1 MKIELEKIV
10 SVSGKPGI
18 YQLIS
23 GGKQA
28 TIVESLVDGKRIPV
42 YPTQKVSTLS
52 DISMFTLED
61 DMPLRDILLS
71 AKEVFKGGQAPDHK
85 SDGKVLRETMKKI
98 VPNYDAD
105 RVYDSDIKKLLQWY
119 NILQAKNMLD
129 ISSSQE
135 EEAEAEAAA
144 KAAEKEAKASE
155 KKAKTA
161 DAKEEGE
168 SPAAKPKKA
177 AAKKAVK
184 ADDAE
189 EADGKPAPKKA
200 AAKKA
205 ATRKKK
211 EE

>member
-1 MKIELEKIV
+1 MKTELEKIV

-18 YQLIS
+18 YQMIS

-71 AKEVFKGGQAPDHK
+71 AKEVFKGGPAPDPK
-85 SDGKVLRETMKKI
+85 SDSKVLRDAMKKI

-119 NILQAKNMLD
+119 NILQAKDMLD
-129 ISSSQE
+129 FAVVEEVE
-135 EEAEAEAAA
+135 EEAPAEKEVKPAKAA
-144 KAAEKEAKASE
+144 KAAKP
-155 KKAKTA
+155 
-161 DAKEEGE
+161 AKEEVE
-168 SPAAKPKKA
+168 VEKEKPAKKA
-177 AAKKAVK
+177 A
-184 ADDAE
+184 
-189 EADGKPAPKKA
+189 APKKA

-205 ATRKKK
+205 AAKKNK

>member
-1 MKIELEKIV
+1 MKTELEKIV

-18 YQLIS
+18 YQLVS

-61 DMPLRDILLS
+61 DMPLRDILLN
-71 AKEVFKGGQAPDHK
+71 AKAVFKGAPAPDHK
-85 SDGKVLRETMKKI
+85 NDSKVLRDAMKKI
-98 VPNYDAD
+98 LPNYDD
-105 RVYDSDIKKLLQWY
+105 ERVYDSDIRKLLQWY
-119 NILQAKNMLD
+119 NILQAKDMLD
-129 ISSSQE
+129 IASTAE
-135 EEAEAEAAA
+135 LEAEYEAA
-144 KAAEKEAKASE
+144 KAAEADKKVAE
-155 KKAKTA
+155 KPE
-161 DAKEEGE
+161 AKEEE
-168 SPAAKPKKA
+168 AVEAKPKKA
-177 AAKKAVK
+177 AAKKATKTEDAPSEGEEPVK
-184 ADDAE
+184 KA
-189 EADGKPAPKKA
+189 APKKA

>member
-1 MKIELEKIV
+1 MKTELEKIV

-61 DMPLRDILLS
+61 DIPLRDILLS

-85 SDGKVLRETMKKI
+85 SDSKVLRDTMKKI

-119 NILQAKNMLD
+119 NILQAKDMLD
-129 ISSSQE
+129 ITSSAE
-135 EEAEAEAAA
+135 EEAAAEAERKAA
-144 KAAEKEAKASE
+144 KAEAKKAE
-155 KKAKTA
+155 VKVEEAPAPKPKKAVAKKA
-161 DAKEEGE
+161 AKAEKEEGE
-168 SPAAKPKKA
+168 EPKKPAA
-177 AAKKAVK
+177 
-184 ADDAE
+184 
-189 EADGKPAPKKA
+189 KKA

-205 ATRKKK
+205 ATKKKK

>member
-1 MKIELEKIV
+1 MKTELEKIV
-10 SVSGKPGI
+10 SIAGKPGI
-18 YQLIS
+18 YQFVS
-23 GGKQA
+23 NGRQA
-28 TIVESLVDGKRIPV
+28 SVVESLVDGKRMPV

-71 AKEVFKGGQAPDHK
+71 AKEVFKGGPAPDGK
-85 SDGKVLRETMKKI
+85 SESKVLRDALKKI

-105 RVYDSDIKKLLQWY
+105 RVYDSDIKKLLTWY

-129 ISSSQE
+129 FAAPATDE
-135 EEAEAEAAA
+135 EVVEEAPAVEE
-144 KAAEKEAKASE
+144 KKEAKAP
-155 KKAKTA
+155 KAAKEA
-161 DAKEEGE
+161 KEPKAAKEEGE
-168 SPAAKPKKA
+168 
-177 AAKKAVK
+177 
-184 ADDAE
+184 
-189 EADGKPAPKKA
+189 KPAPKKA

>member
-1 MKIELEKIV
+1 MKTELEKIV

-61 DMPLRDILLS
+61 DMPLRDILLN
-71 AKEVFKGGQAPDHK
+71 AKAVYKGGPAPDHK
-85 SDGKVLRETMKKI
+85 SDSKVLRDAMKKI
-98 VPNYDAD
+98 LPNYDES
-105 RVYDSDIKKLLQWY
+105 RVYDSDIRKLLQWY
-119 NILQAKNMLD
+119 NILQAKDMLD
-129 ISSSQE
+129 IASTAE
-135 EEAEAEAAA
+135 LEAEYEAARAEAEK
-144 KAAEKEAKASE
+144 KAAEEKA
-155 KKAKTA
+155 
-161 DAKEEGE
+161 AKEEAPVAE
-168 SPAAKPKKA
+168 AKPKKA
-177 AAKKAVK
+177 AVKKATKAAAAETAEGDEPVK
-184 ADDAE
+184 KA
-189 EADGKPAPKKA
+189 APKKA

>member
-1 MKIELEKIV
+1 MKTELEKIV

-18 YQLIS
+18 YQFIG

-28 TIVESLVDGKRIPV
+28 TIVESLVDGKRMPV

-71 AKEVFKGGQAPDHK
+71 AKEVFKGGPADDAK
-85 SDGKVLRETMKKI
+85 GDSKALRAAMKKI

-105 RVYDSDIKKLLQWY
+105 RVYDSDIKKLLSWY
-119 NILQAKNMLD
+119 NILQAKDMLD
-129 ISSSQE
+129 FAE
-135 EEAEAEAAA
+135 PATDEEVTEEAPAVEE
-144 KAAEKEAKASE
+144 KKEAKAP
-155 KKAKTA
+155 KAAKEA
-161 DAKEEGE
+161 KEPKAAKEEGE
-168 SPAAKPKKA
+168 
-177 AAKKAVK
+177 
-184 ADDAE
+184 
-189 EADGKPAPKKA
+189 KPAPKKA

>member
-1 MKIELEKIV
+1 MKVELEKIV

-18 YQLIS
+18 YMLIS

-28 TIVESLVDGKRIPV
+28 TIVESLVDGKRMPV

-85 SDGKVLRETMKKI
+85 SDSKVIRDAMKKI

-119 NILQAKNMLD
+119 NILQSKDMLD
-129 ISSSQE
+129 FHSTAELE
-135 EEAEAEAAA
+135 EEMKKENEKAEADG
-144 KAAEKEAKASE
+144 KKASE
-155 KKAKTA
+155 AAEAPKEKKSAKSEKKEGEEKPKAKT
-161 DAKEEGE
+161 
-168 SPAAKPKKA
+168 P
-177 AAKKAVK
+177 AKKAV
-184 ADDAE
+184 
-189 EADGKPAPKKA
+189 
-200 AAKKA
+200 AKKA

-211 EE
+211 EEE